1 MSSIEFLDA
10 TVAEVF
16 QDESISTES
25 ITAYIS
31 SNGILFGICEESDDL
46 TILEKSYEQ
55 QSE

>member
-1 MSSIEFLDA
+1 MSSIEFLEA

-16 QDESISTES
+16 QDENISTDS

-31 SNGILFGICEESDDL
+31 SNGVLFGICEEADDL

-55 QSE
+55 QPE